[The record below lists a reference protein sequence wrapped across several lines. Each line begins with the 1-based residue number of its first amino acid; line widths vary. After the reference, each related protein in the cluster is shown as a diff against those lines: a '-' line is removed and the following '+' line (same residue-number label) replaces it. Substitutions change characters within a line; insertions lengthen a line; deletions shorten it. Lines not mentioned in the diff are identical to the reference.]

1 MFDVGGGTTDF
12 TLIEVDANGD
22 GFTRTA
28 VGDHLLLGGDNLDL
42 TLAKIV
48 EQRVVARTG
57 KKLDALQWHGLVHAC
72 RLAKETLL
80 GDDPPETAPIVVQS
94 RGAKLI
100 GGTLRDEVTRA
111 ELAAGAVRRLLPA
124 RRRRTH
130 RSRAAAADSRSSACP
145 TRAIPR
151 SRATSPRSSSA
162 TRRRASTPSCSTA
175 AR

>member
-12 TLIEVDANGD
+12 TLIEVDAGGD

-48 EQRVVARTG
+48 EQRVVARSG

-80 GDDPPETAPIVVQS
+80 GDDPPEAAPIVVQS

-111 ELAAGAVRRLLPA
+111 ELARACCSTGSSRSSP
-124 RRRRTH
+124 RTR
-130 RSRAAAADSRSSACP
+130 RSRAAAAASRSSACR
-145 TRAIPR
+145 TRAI
-151 SRATSPRSSSA
+151 
-162 TRRRASTPSCSTA
+162 RR
-175 AR
+175 

>member
-12 TLIEVDANGD
+12 TLIEVDADGD

-48 EQRVVARTG
+48 EQRVVAKRG

-80 GDDPPETAPIVVQS
+80 GDARAGERADRRAG

-111 ELAAGAVRRLLPA
+111 ELDACCSTGSSRSSRATR
-124 RRRRTH
+124 
-130 RSRAAAADSRSSACP
+130 RSRARAAACRSSACP
-145 TRAIPR
+145 TRPI
-151 SRATSPRSSSA
+151 
-162 TRRRASTPSCSTA
+162 RR
-175 AR
+175 